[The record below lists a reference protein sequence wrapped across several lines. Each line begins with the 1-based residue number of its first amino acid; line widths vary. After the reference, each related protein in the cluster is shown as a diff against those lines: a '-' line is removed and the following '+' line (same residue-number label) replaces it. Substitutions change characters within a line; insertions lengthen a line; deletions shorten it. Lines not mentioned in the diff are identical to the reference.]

1 MDYNIWVKLQNFKT
15 RTRTSSTGKV
25 AKTGER
31 TSTSKRDFGKS
42 MMLKS
47 TPTVPN
53 YARAGGKVFGASVA
67 MMIGTAKTAE
77 RGSRLLNMISG
88 NEYRASRQQDA
99 LSIVNPYGF
108 VKRAVKTTL
117 QGHFNTI
124 RENKAIDY
132 QRKITGMSLPN
143 RNDDDD
149 GITF

>member
-31 TSTSKRDFGKS
+31 TSTSNREFGKS

-53 YARAGGKVFGASVA
+53 YVRAGGKVFGASVA
-67 MMIGTAKTAE
+67 MMIGTAKAGE
-77 RGSRLLNMISG
+77 QGSRVLNMISG
-88 NEYRASRQQDA
+88 NNYRAKRQQDA
-99 LSIVNPYGF
+99 LSVANPYGF
-108 VKRAVKTTL
+108 LKRAVTTTL
-117 QGHFNTI
+117 HGHFNTI
-124 RENKAIDY
+124 RGNKAIDY
-132 QRKITGMSLPN
+132 HRKITGMSLPN
-143 RNDDDD
+143 RNDDDY